1 MKHSSTTPIPL
12 PPRLS
17 MDEYADFVEASLR
30 ESDPARAA
38 RQKELE
44 ERIRTPF
51 RMAQDAPDAEDGRQI
66 KILINGLPLI
76 FNTLDSLIDHPFFCR
91 PSTKM
96 RGRQKIALH
105 HDFFYL

>member
-1 MKHSSTTPIPL
+1 MKRSLTILNPF

-30 ESDPARAA
+30 KSDPARVI

-51 RMAQDAPDAEDGRQI
+51 RMAGDTSATEKRKCDRV
-66 KILINGLPLI
+66 
-76 FNTLDSLIDHPFFCR
+76 H
-91 PSTKM
+91 
-96 RGRQKIALH
+96 
-105 HDFFYL
+105 